1 MAHRY
6 NYVVESGGIL
16 MKTHESPKISLIAA
30 WIIVLG
36 ASLLPKIIPQE
47 IFHLTVSFTTQ
58 TIFSTVLIGIGL
70 LLTLIWEPMRRLRS
84 FLVLFL
90 VLVCVQWVVFTQIG
104 TLPFYKSLLD
114 NPSFNIYMLAEL
126 SLKLIITGVIIAVLY
141 LIKKNRADFFLVKG
155 NISAPVEPVRWL
167 GVGKGEN
174 WKKFGLILSLCI
186 SLGTLSFLVF
196 AGRPPLNIV
205 VKALPFLPAVL
216 LAAALNAFNE
226 EMTYKAS
233 FLSVLEGPVG
243 KKQALL
249 LMAAFF
255 GIFHYYGIP
264 YGIIGVIMAGFL
276 GWILGKSMLET
287 RGFFWAWFIHFL
299 QDVMIF
305 TFLAIGSITAG
316 GA

>member
-1 MAHRY
+1 
-6 NYVVESGGIL
+6 
-16 MKTHESPKISLIAA
+16 MKTLESPKITTIAA
-30 WIIVLG
+30 WIIVLS

-47 IFHLTVSFTTQ
+47 IFHLTVSFTAQ
-58 TIFSTVLIGIGL
+58 TIISTSLISIGL
-70 LLTLIWEPMRRLRS
+70 LLSFIWEPMHNLRS
-84 FLVLFL
+84 FLILFL
-90 VLVCVQWVVFTQIG
+90 VLVFVQWVVFTQLG

-114 NPSFNIYMLAEL
+114 NPSFNIYMVAEL
-126 SLKLIITGVIIAVLY
+126 SLKLIVTGVIIAILY
-141 LIKKNRADFFLVKG
+141 LIKKNRAGFFLVKG
-155 NISAPVEPVRWL
+155 DISAPVEPVRWL

-174 WKKFGLILSLCI
+174 WKKFGLILSICI
-186 SLGTLSFLVF
+186 SLGTLAFLVI
-196 AGRPPLNIV
+196 AGHPPLNIV

-255 GIFHYYGIP
+255 GIFHFYGIP
-264 YGIIGVIMAGFL
+264 YGIIGVVMATFL

-316 GA
+316 GG

>member
-1 MAHRY
+1 
-6 NYVVESGGIL
+6 
-16 MKTHESPKISLIAA
+16 MKTLESPKITTIAA

-47 IFHLTVSFTTQ
+47 IFHQTVSFSTQ
-58 TIFSTVLIGIGL
+58 TIISGCLISIGL
-70 LLTLIWEPMRRLRS
+70 LVSLVWEPIRSLRS
-84 FLVLFL
+84 FLILFL
-90 VLVCVQWVVFTQIG
+90 VLVCIQWVVFTQLG
-104 TLPFYKSLLD
+104 TLPFYKTLLD

-126 SLKLIITGVIIAVLY
+126 SLKLIVTGVVIAVLY
-141 LIKKNRADFFLVKG
+141 LIKKKRADFFLVKG
-155 NISAPVEPVRWL
+155 NTSAPIDPVRWL

-174 WKKFGLILSLCI
+174 WKKFGLILSVCI
-186 SLGTLSFLVF
+186 SLGTLTFLVI
-196 AGRPPLNIV
+196 AGHPPLNIV

-216 LAAALNAFNE
+216 LAAAVNAFNE

-233 FLSVLEGPVG
+233 FLSVLEGPAG
-243 KKQALL
+243 KTQALM
-249 LMAAFF
+249 LMAAYF
-255 GIFHYYGIP
+255 GILHFYGIP
-264 YGIIGVIMAGFL
+264 YGIVGVIMATFL

>member
-1 MAHRY
+1 
-6 NYVVESGGIL
+6 
-16 MKTHESPKISLIAA
+16 
-30 WIIVLG
+30 
-36 ASLLPKIIPQE
+36 
-47 IFHLTVSFTTQ
+47 
-58 TIFSTVLIGIGL
+58 
-70 LLTLIWEPMRRLRS
+70 
-84 FLVLFL
+84 
-90 VLVCVQWVVFTQIG
+90 
-104 TLPFYKSLLD
+104 
-114 NPSFNIYMLAEL
+114 MLAEL
-126 SLKLIITGVIIAVLY
+126 SLKLIVTGVIIAVLY

-155 NISAPVEPVRWL
+155 DISAPVEPIRWL

-186 SLGTLSFLVF
+186 SLGTLAFLVI
-196 AGRPPLNIV
+196 AGRPPLDIV

-216 LAAALNAFNE
+216 LAAAVNAFNE

-255 GIFHYYGIP
+255 GIFHFYGIP

>member
-1 MAHRY
+1 
-6 NYVVESGGIL
+6 
-16 MKTHESPKISLIAA
+16 MKTLESPKIATIAA

-47 IFHLTVSFTTQ
+47 IFHLTVTFTTQ
-58 TIFSTVLIGIGL
+58 TIISSSLIGIGL
-70 LLTLIWEPMRRLRS
+70 LLALVWEPMRNLRS
-84 FLVLFL
+84 FLILFL
-90 VLVCVQWVVFTQIG
+90 VLVCVQWVVFAQLG
-104 TLPFYKSLLD
+104 NLPFYKSLMD

-126 SLKLIITGVIIAVLY
+126 SLKLIVTGVIIAVLY

-155 NISAPVEPVRWL
+155 NISAPVEPIRWL

-186 SLGTLSFLVF
+186 SLGTLAFLII
-196 AGRPPLNIV
+196 AGRPPLDIV
-205 VKALPFLPAVL
+205 IKVLPFLPAVL

-233 FLSVLEGPVG
+233 FLSVLEGPLG
-243 KKQALL
+243 KTQALL

-255 GIFHYYGIP
+255 GIFHFYGIP
-264 YGIIGVIMAGFL
+264 YGVVGVIMATFL
-276 GWILGKSMLET
+276 GWIFGKSMLET
-287 RGFFWAWFIHFL
+287 RGTWWAWFIHFL

-305 TFLAIGSITAG
+305 IFLAIGSITAG